1 MSDDDRNTRRPGAG
15 ESGTAGSIGKALG
28 GELDFEP
35 DALLDSLMQEE
46 DGPTHSGVPRRPAP
60 DSQPPIEAELTAAEL
75 ESVPPEPLESETG
88 DRETLKP
95 DYPDDEVTL
104 VGNREMLFESGLA
117 ERPHA
122 PAPPPRAKMPQ
133 GPDSTSRTPL
143 IQRPPPT
150 TQSIP
155 NRGAAVSAAGLRPP
169 AGIPRPAGA
178 APSVAGRPA
187 VPRPGPG
194 AAVTPSPPPAPLR
207 EPMMSQTAIS
217 TAPPPP
223 LTDIDDDEAPES
235 QRTSLTDDEIAAL
248 DELESLSPPST
259 SEPPTATGY
268 VPRPGTLPK
277 IPSSQPA
284 SVSFGQADST
294 SSIPSPPSLRPG
306 SQIPRAAS
314 QPPRLSSSQLPRSN
328 AGASLPKPGHPEEWT
343 QRAEWLE
350 AEARRVPDAPGRSRA
365 LVVASE
371 IWALAGNVD
380 RARTAA
386 QDATTAARTGMAGR
400 QLRWLA
406 AAAGDWKLV
415 ASTLELELR
424 GAPASAARAH
434 AAYLDV
440 EVHRLCLADDAAS
453 NQRLDAIVRTE
464 TEDPRAH
471 LARLCAALG
480 TSSGPPAPELPEGL
494 GNGRLAE
501 AVADSQRLRA
511 GSGEP
516 EGQGAAAAFAIG
528 RRALRAGDRLRAAAA
543 LREIGKLEGLGDG
556 VAWLASSL
564 LAEEPSTRAEALRQ
578 TKELA
583 RGADAKLARRAL
595 ALRALELDDKQ
606 TLKEALEPADD
617 AFSASDRLAIA
628 ALTNE
633 RGDALD
639 ALGSAVTDPEFSP
652 LAAAALAAAGRV
664 TPEAGGDASRA
675 EAALGRALAR
685 GAGDPHLERLEP
697 TLRTFLE
704 SHAGTPLATLLELEL
719 ATANRRHGS
728 VAAALASWGEGSG
741 DQPPARDRALAEGL
755 VRELALDFEA
765 ARAAYAAAIE
775 ADPGFEAAL
784 RARLGALEPEA
795 QGVALAALAE
805 TTPDPAHGALLLL
818 EASLKAG
825 SFDAARSDQWLKR
838 AVALDPSLSIAFRVG
853 EQHARAAA
861 DAERLAEWLRARR
874 EVTTDDVERALDLVR
889 EALLVAD
896 TQPKEAQ
903 ALLETAIAAHPG
915 DVGLRELHERLG
927 SGGGGS
933 ERGQWREAAA
943 EHASDATRALLELQ
957 AAFEYERAGDRAAAA
972 RMAQRAASAGGA
984 LARLTAQRTAAG
996 TPEAT
1001 RVSED
1006 LLSRARAATEPA
1018 EQRELYE
1025 ALSELDREQGDA
1037 ASVMLWQTAILE
1049 RSPEALPALRQLER
1063 AYATAARNEDLEPI
1077 CTRLARALPDLEG
1090 LAHARL
1096 GARFRAK
1103 AGAWATQRELAE
1115 IGATR
1120 NPSSLW
1126 ALRSLAAHARA
1137 ADEPEKALDAQL
1149 RLLALVEHPLDKAT
1163 LGLRAAEAAARLGHF
1178 EQAKT
1183 LIEAC
1188 LELVPDHIVALTT
1201 LSEVLEGLRDYGGA
1215 ARALEIVA
1223 ESSLVDSHRVSA
1235 WHQAATL
1242 WLDKVTDA
1250 ERGRAALEHAIALDP
1265 EHEDAMARLQSLL
1278 IEQGDRQ
1285 ALAQVLGRRLELA
1298 TDPEERIALEVQRG
1312 KLLAGVGE
1320 HAAARSALTAA
1331 LDANPEHAG
1340 ALEALADLSSAEGD
1354 WTSAEQA
1361 LIRLVRHSPEPAR
1374 QAQIYRRLGELYD
1387 TNLPNPERA
1396 ELAYQEVLKR
1406 EPDDEVA
1413 SLRLVGIAGMLG
1425 QSARAIEL
1433 QTALLERAK
1442 TPAEKRDRTLGL
1454 GVVLEQIAKDQKR
1467 AAALFERARKDWP
1480 QDMAVLRATVEF
1492 HRRTGEQR
1500 AAQVMVDRAATDARR
1515 ALATGRFDL
1524 NLFEVLGT
1532 VADLRGAGDAALVAD
1547 ATLAALA
1554 GQPFPV
1560 HGAGIAVAKPD
1571 LDELLAPEIV
1581 TPALRTLLAKAGD
1594 LLDSAYGLDP
1604 RTLRASAFPAEA
1616 RALADQASE
1625 VAAAFGLQ
1633 GLEVLVSPVLGPT
1646 CLASRSVTPQLVYG
1660 AALLERGDD
1669 ATRYFLLIRALKLIQ
1684 ARAATVA
1691 RTVPTDLGPVVTGF
1705 LSTLA
1710 DYNPEGVDAKRLG
1723 DAQKRIK
1730 AAIVRPYES
1739 DVAMLALEVVGSLG
1753 SKASQLATALN
1764 QWANRTA
1771 LLAVGSPLTAFRAL
1785 ALAGSVELPA
1795 EGPERL
1801 RWLGRHAEARDL
1813 AIFSVSE
1820 GYCEARKRLGVEG

>member
-1 MSDDDRNTRRPGAG
+1 MSEDDRNTRRPGAG
-15 ESGTAGSIGKALG
+15 ESGSPGSIGKALG
-28 GELDFEP
+28 GDLDFEP
-35 DALLDSLMQEE
+35 DALLDSLMQE
-46 DGPTHSGVPRRPAP
+46 DAPTRAGVPRRPPP

-75 ESVPPEPLESETG
+75 ESVLPESRESESG
-88 DRETLKP
+88 DRETMRP
-95 DYPDDEVTL
+95 SYPDDEVTL
-104 VGNREMLFESGLA
+104 VGNREMLFEAGLA

-122 PAPPPRAKMPQ
+122 PAPPVRAKMPQ

-155 NRGAAVSAAGLRPP
+155 NRGGSAQGLRAPP
-169 AGIPRPAGA
+169 AVPRPGA

-187 VPRPGPG
+187 VPRPGA
-194 AAVTPSPPPAPLR
+194 AAVTPSPQPLPTR

-248 DELESLSPPST
+248 DELESLSPPSA

-268 VPRPGTLPK
+268 VPAPGALPK
-277 IPSSQPA
+277 IPASEPA
-284 SVSFGQADST
+284 SVSFHQAVS
-294 SSIPSPPSLRPG
+294 SSIPSPASLRPG
-306 SQIPRAAS
+306 SHVPRAAS
-314 QPPRLSSSQLPRSN
+314 QPPRLSASQIPRSG
-328 AGASLPKPGHPEEWT
+328 AGASLPKPGHPGEWT

-371 IWALAGNVD
+371 IWALAGNLD

-386 QDATTAARTGMAGR
+386 QDATSAARSGMAGR
-400 QLRWLA
+400 QQRWLA
-406 AAAGDWKLV
+406 GAAGDWKLV
-415 ASTLELELR
+415 ASNLELELR
-424 GAPASAARAH
+424 GAPESPARAH
-434 AAYLDV
+434 AAYLDA

-453 NQRLDAIVRTE
+453 NLRLDTLMRSE
-464 TEDPRAH
+464 PDDPRAPI
-471 LARLCAALG
+471 AKLCATLG
-480 TSSGPPAPELPEGL
+480 TSSAAPSLELPESVTQ
-494 GNGRLAE
+494 GRLGE
-501 AVADSQRLRA
+501 AITDSRHLRA

-543 LREIGKLEGLGDG
+543 LRELGKLEGLTDG
-556 VAWLASSL
+556 AAWLTTSL
-564 LAEEPSTRAEALRQ
+564 LMQESSTRAEALRQ
-578 TKELA
+578 TSELVS
-583 RGADAKLARRAL
+583 GADGKLARRAL
-595 ALRALELDDKQ
+595 ALRALELGDPSA
-606 TLKEALEPADD
+606 LKAALDPADD
-617 AFSASDRLAIA
+617 AFSAADRLAIA
-628 ALTNE
+628 ALSGE
-633 RGDALD
+633 AGEALD
-639 ALGSAVTDPEFSP
+639 ALGAAVTDPDFSP
-652 LAAAALAAAGRV
+652 LAAAVLAAGGRP

-675 EAALGRALAR
+675 EAALGRALTR
-685 GAGDPHLERLEP
+685 AGGDVQLERLEP
-697 TLRTFLE
+697 SIQSFLE
-704 SHAGTPLATLLELEL
+704 QHAGTPLAALLELEL
-719 ATANRRHGS
+719 ATVNRRHVE
-728 VAAALASWGEGSG
+728 VAHALAAWGEGAG
-741 DQPPARDRALAEGL
+741 DLPNGRDRALCEAI
-755 VRELALDFEA
+755 VRELALDFEG
-765 ARAAYAAAIE
+765 ARAAYTTAAE
-775 ADPGFEAAL
+775 SDPGFEAAL
-784 RARLGALEPEA
+784 RARLGALGPEA

-805 TTPDPAHGALLLL
+805 TTPDPAHGAVLLL

-825 SFDAARSDQWLKR
+825 SFDATRGDQWLKR
-838 AVALDPSLSIAFRVG
+838 SATLDPTLSIAFRAG
-853 EQHARAAA
+853 EQHARAQG

-874 EVTTDDVERALDLVR
+874 AVTTDEVERALDLVR
-889 EALLVAD
+889 EALLLAD
-896 TQPKEAQ
+896 GQAKDAQ
-903 ALLETAIAAHPG
+903 ALLETAILAHPG

-927 SGGGGS
+927 SGEGRS
-933 ERGQWREAAA
+933 ERGSWREAAA
-943 EHASDATRALLELQ
+943 EHASDGTRNLLELQ
-957 AAFEYERAGDRAAAA
+957 AAFEYERAGDRASAA
-972 RMAQRAASAGGA
+972 RMAQRAASTGGA
-984 LARLTAQRTAAG
+984 LARLMAERTAAG
-996 TPEAT
+996 TPEAA

-1006 LLSRARAATEPA
+1006 LLARARAAADAT

-1025 ALSELDREQGDA
+1025 ALSDLDREQGDA
-1037 ASVMLWQTAILE
+1037 ASVVLWQTAILE
-1049 RSPEALPALRQLER
+1049 GSPESLPALRQLEQ
-1063 AYATAARNEDLEPI
+1063 AYAAAARNEDLEPI
-1077 CTRLARALPDLEG
+1077 CTRLARVLPDLEG

-1096 GARFRAK
+1096 AARFRAR
-1103 AGAWATQRELAE
+1103 AGAWTSQRELAE
-1115 IGATR
+1115 IGAAR

-1137 ADEPEKALDAQL
+1137 ADEPEKALDAQQ
-1149 RLLALVEHPLDKAT
+1149 RLLGLVEHPLDRAT

-1183 LIEAC
+1183 LLESC

-1201 LSEVLEGLRDYGGA
+1201 LSEVLEGLRDFAGA
-1215 ARALEIVA
+1215 ARALEIAA
-1223 ESSLVDSHRVSA
+1223 ESSAVDAHRVSA
-1235 WHQAATL
+1235 WHQAAVL

-1278 IEQGDRQ
+1278 IAQGDRQ
-1285 ALAQVLGRRLELA
+1285 ALAHVLARRLELA

-1312 KLLAGVGE
+1312 RLLAGVGE

-1354 WTSAEQA
+1354 WTSTEQA
-1361 LIRLVRHSPEPAR
+1361 LIRLVRHSPDPAR

-1387 TNLPNPERA
+1387 TNLPKPERA

-1406 EPDDEVA
+1406 EPDDEAA
-1413 SLRLVGIAGMLG
+1413 SLRLVQIAGQLG
-1425 QSARAIEL
+1425 QSERAIEL

-1454 GVVLEQIAKDQKR
+1454 GVVFEQIAKDTKR
-1467 AAALFERARKDWP
+1467 ATALFERARKDWP
-1480 QDMAVLRATVEF
+1480 QDMAVLRATVEYL
-1492 HRRTGEQR
+1492 RRTGEQR
-1500 AAQVMVDRAATDARR
+1500 SAQLMVDRAATDARR
-1515 ALATGRFDL
+1515 ALATGRFEP

-1532 VADLRGAGDAALVAD
+1532 VADLRGASDAALVAD

-1554 GQPFPV
+1554 GEPFPV

-1571 LDELLAPEIV
+1571 LDDLLAPEIV
-1581 TPALRTLLAKAGD
+1581 TPALRALLMKAGD
-1594 LLDSAYGLDP
+1594 LLDSTYGLDP
-1604 RTLRASAFPAEA
+1604 RTLRATAFPAA
-1616 RALADQASE
+1616 AQALADQANE
-1625 VAAAFGLQ
+1625 VAAAFGVH

-1646 CLASRSVTPQLVYG
+1646 CLASRSVTPQIVYG

-1669 ATRYFLLIRALKLIQ
+1669 ATRYFLLVRALKLIQ
-1684 ARAATVA
+1684 ARAATLA
-1691 RTVPTDLGPVVTGF
+1691 RTVPTELGPVVTGF

-1710 DYNPEGVDAKRLG
+1710 DYNPEGVDAKRLA

-1730 AAIVRPYES
+1730 AAIVRPFES
-1739 DVAMLALEVVGSLG
+1739 EVSMLALEVVGSLGG

-1785 ALAGSVELPA
+1785 ALSSSVELPA
-1795 EGPERL
+1795 AGPERL

-1820 GYCEARKRLGVEG
+1820 GYGEARRRLGVEG